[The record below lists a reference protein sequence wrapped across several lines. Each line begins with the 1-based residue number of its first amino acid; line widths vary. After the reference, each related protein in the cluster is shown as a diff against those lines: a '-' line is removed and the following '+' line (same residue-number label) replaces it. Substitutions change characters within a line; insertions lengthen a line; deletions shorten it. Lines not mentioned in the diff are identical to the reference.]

1 MVSPTEEDYEA
12 MERKKGKKEI
22 IKSERRKARKKANK
36 GKSKRELE
44 EKQKAKRAAREERKA
59 RKEERRKK
67 KLARKEER
75 KRKRAKRE
83 IGSQYDA
90 GVDYYENVAQNQKE
104 KVDNTRLQ
112 IKTQQNN
119 IIEINDFKKSI
130 KVPTHELK
138 ISTDIEDKENE
149 YMDLNKN
156 YYLKENEKLDLEED
170 ER

>member
-83 IGSQYDA
+83 IRSQYDA
-90 GVDYYENVAQNQKE
+90 GVDYYENVTQNQKE
-104 KVDNTRLQ
+104 KVDKQDNTRLQ

-130 KVPTHELK
+130 KP
-138 ISTDIEDKENE
+138 
-149 YMDLNKN
+149 
-156 YYLKENEKLDLEED
+156 
-170 ER
+170 

>member
-22 IKSERRKARKKANK
+22 MRSERKEARRKANK

-90 GVDYYENVAQNQKE
+90 GVDYYENVTQKQKVE
-104 KVDNTRLQ
+104 KQDNTRLQ
-112 IKTQQNN
+112 IKTQQKNA
-119 IIEINDFKKSI
+119 IEINDFKSSI
-130 KVPTHELK
+130 KVSTHALQN
-138 ISTDIEDKENE
+138 STNIKSKNNED
-149 YMDLNKN
+149 
-156 YYLKENEKLDLEED
+156 LDLKED